1 MTDQKAE
8 NVLNLAVSTPE
19 AERQRTEDLNVGYDA
34 TERTWEIIVKYHGDL
49 RGHLEQAFPG
59 VLIRELTGGFGILTV
74 PERLVEAVIAL
85 NEIEYAEKPKR
96 LYFAVNQ
103 ARAASCF
110 LPVQSGADGLTGRG
124 VLVGILDSGIDYFHD
139 DIRKANG
146 SSRIL

>member
-34 TERTWEIIVKYHGDL
+34 AERTWEIIVKYHGDL

-59 VLIRELTGGFGILTV
+59 VLIRELTGGFGILSV

-85 NEIEYAEKPKR
+85 YEIEYAE
-96 LYFAVNQ
+96 
-103 ARAASCF
+103 
-110 LPVQSGADGLTGRG
+110 
-124 VLVGILDSGIDYFHD
+124 
-139 DIRKANG
+139 
-146 SSRIL
+146 